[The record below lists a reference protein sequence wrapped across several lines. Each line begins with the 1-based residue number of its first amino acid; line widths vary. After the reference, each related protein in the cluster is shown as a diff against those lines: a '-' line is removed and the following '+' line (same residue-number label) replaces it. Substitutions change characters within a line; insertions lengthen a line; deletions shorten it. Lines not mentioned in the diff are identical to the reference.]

1 MLDSALGSFFNLHVL
16 EFPEERE
23 NRLQIKMYGVGPNQ
37 NSEEE
42 KK

>member
-1 MLDSALGSFFNLHVL
+1 MAEDSKASQPHA
-16 EFPEERE
+16 EERE

-37 NSEEE
+37 HSEEE